1 MALNAQILVSIVGQE
16 SSSGDMFNQMRV
28 TPASYSLSLTDG
40 TGASQSQVVWSD
52 SLTAY
57 DTNVTPGALLDDR
70 GTVSITALK
79 LIYLRNTGAVDLWL
93 GSSIGSGQ
101 RVIFSKDQDIIV
113 PAGGV
118 FMLSNPSAAGWATS
132 SGQTFYIVST
142 TGANPSFD
150 IVLIGEGTIS

>member
-1 MALNAQILVSIVGQE
+1 MALNAQVMVSVVAQE

-28 TPASYSLSLTDG
+28 TPASYSLSLTEG

-57 DTNVTPGALLDDR
+57 DTPVMPSALPDDR

-93 GSSIGSGQ
+93 GSSIASGQ

-118 FMLSNPSAAGWATS
+118 FMLTNPSAAGWATS
-132 SGQTFYIVST
+132 SGQTLFILST
-142 TGANPSFD
+142 TGANVSFD